1 MVQQKGAWMKREEE
15 EEENLEREGE
25 SERWIQHATWGKK
38 REKLSQFGLGY
49 KPTKLFFFL
58 SLGMLALCN
67 NCHVFQSKSKRGLQ
81 FEKWLGGAIKPIFY
95 AYTLDPY

>member
-25 SERWIQHATWGKK
+25 SERGIQHATWGKK
-38 REKLSQFGLGY
+38 REKLSQ
-49 KPTKLFFFL
+49 FFL